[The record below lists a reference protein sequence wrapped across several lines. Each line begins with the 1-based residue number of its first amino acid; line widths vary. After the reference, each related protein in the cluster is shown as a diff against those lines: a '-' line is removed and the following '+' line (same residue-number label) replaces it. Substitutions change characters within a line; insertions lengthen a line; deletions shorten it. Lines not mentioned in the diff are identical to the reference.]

1 MDKVINSDK
10 RNAIPS
16 WSGYQYQGQIAII
29 TMLIQLVNIPKNE
42 IDKYALVLEDI
53 EDFSIY
59 YDGKLKSIHQVKAQ
73 KKKVI
78 SSYAEALYYMAL
90 GLEKIENKEVIAYLH
105 TSEKLQYHDWKKEVI
120 DVVGSFVQKKKKE
133 LEELLDDSEKMQL
146 KVKELRKSIAKSTGK
161 VSRRKGEVWNAIC
174 DAININEP
182 EDINEKS
189 LEEAIKKYLDG
200 LKPVDI
206 QSLMEAERIQ
216 LYEYDE
222 NNMSIGVKETEEYI
236 EKGIERYWGEGLS
249 SKRKGSSNIYRLY
262 IQEIIEQNVTTRHE
276 NKLENEPITF
286 KKFVDKLKKE
296 IGTTE
301 EQRILENKDMFF
313 RWKKEFCDDKCNKI
327 GECVECDLAQ
337 KEEWFLNMSLDNLK
351 TAFYIMSPHITD
363 DIAQTAAWL
372 IEKKGIKYSTFR
384 TLKALQGANGDKDGR
399 ILYERNKN
407 YLLTDM
413 VIDSES
419 QRDTYKALN
428 RNTTLEEVCEALE
441 KNKDFG
447 MQKMEIDSMVIYN
460 CNGATEA
467 EDIEELSGKLLNR
480 KDEIEHEEKRIPSYM
495 KITNK
500 KQVSLIDAR
509 KFIKDCG
516 GEIDEQ

>member
-1 MDKVINSDK
+1 MEN
-10 RNAIPS
+10 
-16 WSGYQYQGQIAII
+16 
-29 TMLIQLVNIPKNE
+29 
-42 IDKYALVLEDI
+42 
-53 EDFSIY
+53 
-59 YDGKLKSIHQVKAQ
+59 
-73 KKKVI
+73 
-78 SSYAEALYYMAL
+78 
-90 GLEKIENKEVIAYLH
+90 IENKEVIAYLH
-105 TSEKLQYHDWKKEVI
+105 TSEELQYNDWKKEVI

-337 KEEWFLNMSLDNLK
+337 KEEWISGMSLENIK
-351 TAFYIMSPHITD
+351 NAFYMMSPDVTA
-363 DIAQTAAWL
+363 DISKEAVTL
-372 IEKKGIKYSTFR
+372 VHENGLFDSFFL
-384 TLKALQGANGDKDGR
+384 TLKSLQQARVDWSGMV
-399 ILYERNKN
+399 LYEKSKR
-407 YLLTDM
+407 YWLTDIE
-413 VIDSES
+413 VNRKN
-419 QRDTYKALN
+419 QRRVYKKLSD
-428 RNTTLEEVCEALE
+428 NTTIESVCTHLMQNHE
-441 KNKDFG
+441 FG
-447 MQKMEIDSMVIYN
+447 AKRMEIDSLIIFN
-460 CNGATEA
+460 ESGE
-467 EDIEELSGKLLNR
+467 EEIENIENLSGDTGSLEGMRDKLA
-480 KDEIEHEEKRIPSYM
+480 EKKEREPSYE
-495 KITNK
+495 KITHK
-500 KQVSLIDAR
+500 KAVSLIDAE